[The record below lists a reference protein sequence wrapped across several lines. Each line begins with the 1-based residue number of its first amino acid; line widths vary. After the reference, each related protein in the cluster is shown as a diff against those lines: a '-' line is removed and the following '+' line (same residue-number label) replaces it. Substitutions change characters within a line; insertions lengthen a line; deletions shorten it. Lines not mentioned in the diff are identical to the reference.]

1 MLSRLTGNPIIR
13 IVLLAGALGF
23 CGLGLASDWPQVHA
37 VLSQLHWYS
46 VAGSFLAACA
56 GSWCLFLAWRAVA
69 ADLGCYLTVPATVR
83 IVSIAQI
90 AKYLPGVIWAF
101 AAYTELGKDYRIP
114 RRLSAATAV
123 IALGVAVGT
132 GLFIGMATLP
142 AASAGAVRH
151 YWWMLAL
158 APLIAACLLPPVLRR
173 LLDRA
178 FALAR
183 RDPLDRPLTSR
194 GLLRAVA
201 WSALAWVFWG
211 LHAWLLIASLPAE
224 TIRANGTAG
233 TFVLALGA
241 YALAWSA
248 GILLVIFPGGIGPR
262 ELALVVALSP
272 IMPRGSALVIALLSR
287 VVMTISDVAWA
298 SCGVAL
304 ARLTRRARIP
314 AATVRFSGGKH
325 RKPRS
330 GRLAPQSPDELPQ
343 AAVDR
348 PRARVVVAPAVV
360 AVPQAAAAVPPAGYP
375 DRERQAI

>member
-13 IVLLAGALGF
+13 IVLLAVALAF
-23 CGLGLASDWPQVHA
+23 CGLGLAANWPQMQA
-37 VLSQLHWYS
+37 ALSQLHWYS
-46 VAGSFLAACA
+46 VAGSFLAASA
-56 GSWCLFLAWRAVA
+56 GTWCLFLAWRAVA

-101 AAYTELGKDYRIP
+101 AAYTELGKDYRVP
-114 RRLSAATAV
+114 RRLSAA
-123 IALGVAVGT
+123 IAIISLGVAVAT
-132 GLFIGMATLP
+132 GLFVGMATLP
-142 AASAGAVRH
+142 AASAGTVRH

-158 APLIAACLLPPVLRR
+158 APLIAACLLPPVLSR

-183 RDPLDRPLTSR
+183 AEPLDQPLTSR
-194 GLLRAVA
+194 GLLAAVA
-201 WSALAWVFWG
+201 WTALGWLFWG
-211 LHAWLLIASLPAE
+211 LHAWLLIVSLPLGAA
-224 TIRANGTAG
+224 RANGTAG

-287 VVMTISDVAWA
+287 VVMTFSDVAWA
-298 SCGVAL
+298 ACGVAL
-304 ARLTRRARIP
+304 ARLNRRARIP
-314 AATVRFSGGKH
+314 AAAVRFSGGKH
-325 RKPRS
+325 RKPRTAE
-330 GRLAPQSPDELPQ
+330 LAPQP
-343 AAVDR
+343 AV
-348 PRARVVVAPAVV
+348 PVAPV
-360 AVPQAAAAVPPAGYP
+360 AYP
-375 DRERQAI
+375 DREAQVI